1 MLRIGKDLGK
11 KDARPQEAKAAF
23 TPSRQRPT
31 KQSSVEAT
39 QSEEK
44 ARKHQRKA
52 GLTITQVAA
61 PRVTSGWRELRA
73 SGTVMRTTKKGP
85 IRIVIR

>member
-1 MLRIGKDLGK
+1 MLRIGKDLGR
-11 KDARPQEAKAAF
+11 KDARPQKAKAAL

-61 PRVTSGWRELRA
+61 HRVTGGWREARA
-73 SGTVMRTTKKGP
+73 SGTGIRMTRKGP
-85 IRIVIR
+85 IRIPIK

>member
-11 KDARPQEAKAAF
+11 KDARPQKAKAAL

-39 QSEEK
+39 QSDDK
-44 ARKHQRKA
+44 AQKHQRKA
-52 GLTITQVAA
+52 GPIITQVAA
-61 PRVTSGWRELRA
+61 HRVTSGWRESRA
-73 SGTVMRTTKKGP
+73 SGTVMRTTRKGP